1 MNKILV
7 LIIFS
12 LLGYCNVFACSCKK
26 EKTAKGA
33 FEYHEYIVHG
43 KVLNK
48 TLVTVESTMKKEKLD
63 SLQEIYKEDN
73 NKLKS
78 LSNKSILKVE
88 VEVIGEFKGK
98 SESNII
104 TIFTPKYGSACGY
117 TGFEVGKE
125 YLIYGSSK
133 SYVYYNFQ
141 RKGKYINYELENTYW
156 TSHCYRTKEYLK
168 SEAQELS
175 KLME

>member
-1 MNKILV
+1 MNKVLF

-12 LLGYCNVFACSCKK
+12 LLGYSNVIACSCKK
-26 EKTAKGA
+26 EKTVKAA
-33 FEYHEYIVHG
+33 FEYHESIVRG

-48 TLVTVESTMKKEKLD
+48 TLVTIGSTMKKEKLD
-63 SLQEIYKEDN
+63 SLQEIYKSDK

-78 LSNKSILKVE
+78 LSYKSILKVE
-88 VEVIGEFKGK
+88 VEVIREFKGK
-98 SESNII
+98 SESNIV
-104 TIFTPKYGSACGY
+104 TIFTHKYGSACGY

-133 SYVYYNFQ
+133 SYLYFQFQ
-141 RKGKYINYELENTYW
+141 RKGKYINYELENTFW

-168 SEAQELS
+168 SEAQELN